1 MVSGGAAAIFAGF
14 IGFLISEKF
23 GFELADSGDF
33 YYLFMYL
40 VFIAFMFRP
49 IMISLDLNNG
59 LYGVF
64 KLKEIKIFYVN
75 LISLLILKVKSLFFS
90 N

>member
-49 IMISLDLNNG
+49 IMTSLDINNG

-64 KLKEIKIFYVN
+64 KIKEIKIFYVSVV
-75 LISLLILKVKSLFFS
+75 SLLFLKLKSIFF
-90 N
+90 

>member
-64 KLKEIKIFYVN
+64 KLKEIKIFLRKSDIATYFK
-75 LISLLILKVKSLFFS
+75 SKVTFLF
-90 N
+90 